1 MKIII
6 GIIYVFINILFFA
19 LFKSSKRADIY
30 MDKLKKNNKK
40 V

>member
-6 GIIYVFINILFFA
+6 GIIYVFVNILFLA
-19 LFKSSKRADIY
+19 LFKSSKKADIY
-30 MDKLKKNNKK
+30 MDKLKNNKK